1 MILRHSEVLDG
12 ISRLSFQTNAA
23 SLAQIDMM
31 CAIDAIG
38 ALVLGALH
46 QEDIAHSRGTEVV
59 PAG

>member
-1 MILRHSEVLDG
+1 MILGHSEELGG

-31 CAIDAIG
+31 RATDAIG
-38 ALVLGALH
+38 ARVLEALH